1 MRAPFGYSFA
11 LGLMVLAPSA
21 ALGAE
26 PTSPVVAV
34 FEISDERPKRQRLSD
49 NKRAALTDFLRS
61 QLAAGGKFQVVP
73 PGEVQQALRAN
84 KADSYKACYDEACQI
99 EVGKEL
105 AAEKSLATKIARIGS
120 QCVITSTLYDLARA
134 TTESSAPHR
143 GKCKDDDLL
152 AGLERIATVLRGG
165 KVVSTQGFARA
176 RVELG
181 ELAPMKDFRVDTQG
195 ASFAGLDVTYLKLVQ
210 AAKRLEKRKK
220 ADPAACN
227 KAWHKVAEY
236 KGKNPL
242 AERAKARSE
251 YWKKAEALFTRYSA
265 DRTKLDELMK
275 LDDDVLPR
283 SQKAIAEAEFQSA
296 YVAYAEALA
305 RLGLKF
311 PWAQLSNGAF
321 CPSGAKVVKK
331 TSARKTGSGKKRVT
345 VTTKTEAC
353 ERSGKRQGLTIETR
367 STGERYEKLYRDAK
381 LDGRWLKFIDG
392 NKREEHFYKN
402 GKKHGVVRT
411 WRSDG
416 SLALT
421 KDRYVQGKLQG
432 LSEYRAANGQLER
445 RTPYVAGKKHGLE
458 ERWHKT
464 GEPRER
470 TPYLNGKMHGERVGL
485 RKDGSISW
493 QLDYVMGKRKGE
505 ERTFHANGAK
515 HWVYKTND
523 GQREGP
529 ATRWHKTGGLAERR
543 SYVKGKAEGPF
554 VRFRSDGSKSKTG
567 AYRAG
572 KLDGE
577 VIDWFATGERSWLTN
592 YRAGKKHGVRTRWSA
607 TGAVMLKSRYKDGK
621 KDGLY
626 EEFFEGG
633 EKRSKM
639 SYRAGKA
646 HGQTTKWRRSGK
658 IQNSGKMATGET
670 QGVWRYYRKHG
681 PLEREVSYANGKLH
695 GAARYW
701 HINGKLRREA
711 HYKAGRLHGP
721 RKVYDRAG
729 KLLGETTFV
738 DGAGEFR
745 DYYDDGATKR
755 QGRYVAGKRSGIW
768 TSYYRGGR
776 RSAVETYA
784 AGKVVKRTKYRAS
797 GALAKE
803 ESFEGGQL
811 QGLRATYDLSGKLVH
826 ESMFEA
832 GTGESVTVDRY
843 GRIYQQGLLEKGQRS
858 GTWTTFDVSTKR
870 VTEKL
875 PHKGGRY
882 EGTKVRYFDSGAKQS
897 TRTYLNSRSQG
908 PYEEFYESGAPRVQ
922 GQFARG
928 LRTGEW
934 RFLAEDGQL
943 LDKQT
948 FKGGTGTWMVFEA
961 GKRVRSAGRVA
972 GSDHGVVKR
981 WHANG
986 QLFSEVTWVLGKRHG
1001 PSRGY
1006 YDDGKKMWVG
1016 QSESGNR
1023 SGIWTYWDRSGAQM
1037 AQTDYS
1043 ADRYTRIDL
1052 APSGARSSER
1062 TTYFG
1067 MGDGTSR
1074 SWNATTGHLTYE
1086 YESVLDQRVA
1096 YRSYDAETGHLRHGA
1111 KLAPDGRRIGDWDV
1125 YDAKGQLI
1133 CRADYSKTC
1142 PEFSFV
1148 DAAKKPRPAP
1158 RFDLSASEDILRC
1171 HLMAEHALGYCAAR

>member
-1 MRAPFGYSFA
+1 MRPTLGYSFA
-11 LGLMVLAPSA
+11 LGLMVFGQSPAF
-21 ALGAE
+21 GAE

-49 NKRAALTDFLRS
+49 SKRAALTDFLRS

-165 KVVSTQGFARA
+165 KVVTTQGFARA

-227 KAWHKVAEY
+227 KAWQKVAQY

-242 AERAKARSE
+242 ADSAKARAE

-265 DRTKLDELMK
+265 DKTKLDELMK

-283 SQKAIAEAEFQSA
+283 SQKAIAEVEFQSA

-311 PWAQLSNGAF
+311 PWAQLSNGTF

-331 TSARKTGSGKKRVT
+331 TSARKTGSGKKRVM

-353 ERSGKRQGLTIETR
+353 ERAGKRQGLTIETR
-367 STGERYEKLYRDAK
+367 STGERYEKLYQDAK

-392 NKREEHFYKN
+392 KKREEHFYKS

-432 LSEYRAANGQLER
+432 LSEYRASNGQLER

-464 GEPRER
+464 GELRER
-470 TPYLNGKMHGERVGL
+470 TPYLNGKMHGERVGF
-485 RKDGSISW
+485 RGDGSLAW

-505 ERTFHANGAK
+505 ERTFHTNGAK
-515 HWVYKTND
+515 QWVYKTND
-523 GQREGP
+523 GHREGP
-529 ATRWHKTGGLAERR
+529 ATRWYSTGELAERR
-543 SYVKGKAEGPF
+543 SYVKGKAQGSF
-554 VRFRSDGSKSKTG
+554 NIFRADGTKRRSG

-577 VIDWFATGERSWLTN
+577 VFDWFPTGTRSSKAT
-592 YRAGKKHGVRTRWSA
+592 YHAGKWQGPRTRWSG
-607 TGAVMLKSRYKDGK
+607 TGHVTFKGSYKADK
-621 KDGLY
+621 KEGLA

-633 EKRSKM
+633 EKRSKK
-639 SYRAGKA
+639 SYQAGKA
-646 HGQTTKWRRSGK
+646 HGLTTVWRRSGK
-658 IQNSGKMATGET
+658 IQSSGKMAQGKKD
-670 QGVWRYYRKHG
+670 GVWRYYRQHG
-681 PLEREVSYANGKLH
+681 PLEREVTYVKGKRQGTARYWHTNGKLH
-695 GAARYW
+695 
-701 HINGKLRREA
+701 REIE
-711 HYKAGRLHGP
+711 YKAGRLHGT
-721 RKVYDRAG
+721 RSVFDRTG
-729 KLLGETTFV
+729 KLLGKTTFI

-745 DYYDDGATKR
+745 DYYDNGMVKQ
-755 QGRYVAGKRSGIW
+755 QGGYVAGQRSGVW

-776 RSAVETYA
+776 RSSVETYD
-784 AGKVVKRTKYRAS
+784 AGKVVKRIRYRAS
-797 GALAKE
+797 GPIMKE
-803 ESFEGGQL
+803 ESFGKGGR
-811 QGLRATYDLSGKLVH
+811 QGRFAVYDVAGKVVH
-826 ESMFEA
+826 ESTFEG
-832 GTGESVTVDRY
+832 GTGDYASVDAY
-843 GRIYQQGLLEKGQRS
+843 GRIYQRGQYVKGQPE
-858 GTWTTFDVSTKR
+858 GAWTSFDFVTKR
-870 VTEKL
+870 PTQEL
-875 PHKGGRY
+875 PYQNGRY
-882 EGTKVRYFDSGAKQS
+882 HGTRIDYFKSGAKKRTMDYVNNRS
-897 TRTYLNSRSQG
+897 TG
-908 PYEEFYESGAPRVQ
+908 VYEQLHEAGSPQVQ
-922 GQFARG
+922 GQYENG
-928 LRTGEW
+928 YRTGQW
-934 RFLAEDGQL
+934 SFLAEDGQVP
-943 LDKQT
+943 DRQT
-948 FKGGTGTWMVFEA
+948 FKGGTGTWMVFEG
-961 GKRVRSAGRVA
+961 GKRVRSLGETAGM
-972 GSDHGVVKR
+972 GHGVEKR

-986 QLFSEVTWVLGKRHG
+986 QLFSEATWVLGKRHG

-1023 SGIWTYWDRSGAQM
+1023 SGVWTYWDRSGTQI

-1043 ADRYTRIDL
+1043 ADRYTHIEL
-1052 APSGARSSER
+1052 KPSGARRNER
-1062 TTYFG
+1062 AKYFD
-1067 MGDGTSR
+1067 MRDGPSR
-1074 SWNATTGHLTYE
+1074 SWNSDTGYPS
-1086 YESVLDQRVA
+1086 YESEYSLGERLSYKSYHSDTGRL
-1096 YRSYDAETGHLRHGA
+1096 RSEGRS
-1111 KLAPDGRRIGDWDV
+1111 APGGRRVGMWSV
-1125 YDAKGQLI
+1125 YDPKGQLL
-1133 CRADYSKTC
+1133 CQADYSKAC

-1148 DAAKKPRPAP
+1148 DAAKKPHPAP
-1158 RFDLSASEDILRC
+1158 RIDLSASKDILKC
-1171 HLMAEHALGYCAAR
+1171 HLLAEHALGYCPAR